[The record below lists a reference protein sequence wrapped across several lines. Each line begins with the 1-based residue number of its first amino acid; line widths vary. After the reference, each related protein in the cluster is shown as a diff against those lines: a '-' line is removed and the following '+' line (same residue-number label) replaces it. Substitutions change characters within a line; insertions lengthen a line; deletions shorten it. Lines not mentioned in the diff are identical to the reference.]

1 MQSRTTNTSKTSQ
14 NNTSAPQSNPFQ
26 TRPFESDT
34 LKKSQPPSTDIDL
47 ETENEPREI
56 LWTGLEKCSHIP
68 TRTTNPTKYTT

>member
-1 MQSRTTNTSKTSQ
+1 MQSRTTKTSQ

-47 ETENEPREI
+47 ETENEPGKSY
-56 LWTGLEKCSHIP
+56 GLDLKNVPTIP